1 MPARRS
7 LARVKRQRYAEAERE
22 AEQEAE
28 TREPAVAEPTSEPDR
43 PAALHLASLI
53 GNQAFASLVSP
64 RTADMKTVD
73 GGVEDDGMSE
83 VDARVPS
90 LQRQPDETVAGDPS
104 TADPAAGDGGAPA
117 GNGGAP
123 AAAVTVTL
131 PAHVRGG
138 ASPAAMADRI
148 PPRVTTV
155 AHVDISGL
163 KPGDPPVK
171 LSVAGAGGGNG
182 TVTIDGSATKSLSAS
197 ADVNLMGVAQT
208 DSGKGGALRLAAKRG
223 GSELATSGGFSVS
236 SIPQNYT
243 DTFVRLVTGA
253 KRGVVVQDGWESD
266 SGVVADLNETEI
278 AEQVEVTAATGCFAG
293 LGKINSG
300 YLPGDKFSKDTH
312 SSAVA
317 ALTKPGNKVAAQT
330 CMFKDKRAGSTDIP
344 MTKSGYTI
352 VRDVSAKDAGGLSFH
367 ITKNG
372 AATTA
377 NGVTSGAGSGSID
390 KTQDV

>member
-1 MPARRS
+1 MRRH
-7 LARVKRQRYAEAERE
+7 RYADAERDP
-22 AEQEAE
+22 E
-28 TREPAVAEPTSEPDR
+28 TRELAVVEPTSEPDR

-73 GGVEDDGMSE
+73 GGVEDEGMSE

-90 LQRQPDETVAGDPS
+90 LQRQPVETAVGDPS
-104 TADPAAGDGGAPA
+104 TADPAAGDA
-117 GNGGAP
+117 GVP
-123 AAAVTVTL
+123 AAAMTATL
-131 PAHVRGG
+131 PAHVRGA

-163 KPGDPPVK
+163 KPGDPPVE

-182 TVTIDGSATKSLSAS
+182 TVTIDGSATKSVSAS
-197 ADVNLMGVAQT
+197 SDVNLKGVDQT
-208 DSGKGGALRLAAKRG
+208 DSGKGGALRLVAKRG
-223 GSELATSGGFSVS
+223 GSQLATSGGFSVS

-300 YLPGDKFSKDTH
+300 YLPGDKFSQDTH

-317 ALTKPGNKVAAQT
+317 ALTTPGNKVAQQT

-352 VRDVSAKDAGGLSFH
+352 VRDVRAKDAGGLTFH

>member
-1 MPARRS
+1 
-7 LARVKRQRYAEAERE
+7 
-22 AEQEAE
+22 
-28 TREPAVAEPTSEPDR
+28 
-43 PAALHLASLI
+43 
-53 GNQAFASLVSP
+53 
-64 RTADMKTVD
+64 MKTVD
-73 GGVEDDGMSE
+73 GGVEDEGMSE

-90 LQRQPDETVAGDPS
+90 LQRQPVETGVGDPS
-104 TADPAAGDGGAPA
+104 TADPAAADA
-117 GNGGAP
+117 GVP
-123 AAAVTVTL
+123 TAAMTVTL
-131 PAHVRGG
+131 PAHVRGP

-148 PPRVTTV
+148 PPRVITV
-155 AHVDISGL
+155 AHVDIAGL
-163 KPGDPPVK
+163 KPGDPPVE

-182 TVTIDGSATKSLSAS
+182 TVTIDGSATKSMSAS
-197 ADVNLMGVAQT
+197 SDVNLKGVDQT
-208 DSGKGGALRLAAKRG
+208 DSGKGGALRLVAKRG
-223 GSELATSGGFSVS
+223 GSQLATSGGFSVS

-278 AEQVEVTAATGCFAG
+278 SEQVEVTAATGCFAG

-300 YLPGDKFSKDTH
+300 YLPGDKFSQDTH

-317 ALTKPGNKVAAQT
+317 ALTTPGNKVAQQT
-330 CMFKDKRAGSTDIP
+330 CMFKDKRAGATDIP

-352 VRDVSAKDAGGLSFH
+352 VRDVRAKDAGGLTFH

-377 NGVTSGAGSGSID
+377 NGVTSAAGSGSID